1 MKKSLNKSL
10 KIVNPLPYFMRN
22 NSNSILIIAFVVILT
37 ACSAP
42 KVAEQQKAKT
52 LPENFDA
59 KRKKAAENLEVFIP
73 LKTDTYFKDPQ
84 LEKLLDKAIAQNP
97 DYLIMQE
104 RIAIANSN
112 LKVAK
117 LALLPSFDIQA
128 DASGTHYGK
137 YTMDGVGNFDTN
149 LSQNIT
155 NKQRIATDLTPNLFL
170 AGKVSWEAD
179 IWGKLSNRKKA
190 ARQRFFAS
198 QEGMR
203 LLQTRLLGDVATL
216 YYQLVALD
224 KQAVIYKKNLKT
236 QQRALDIISSQRSV
250 GKATELAVQQFN
262 AQNNNILA
270 EAEQLNLN
278 INQTEKALLNLLGEY
293 GGIVERSKDFLS
305 GHLEVL
311 NQKISVDSIIH
322 KRPDVSEAYFEL
334 MATNADAKAARA
346 AFFPTLNLGAYGGL
360 NSFSFSTFFSSESLA
375 WQLLGGL
382 SAPIFNK
389 GLIKQEFFVA
399 NKKQQISFLQYQNT
413 VTTAYNELSALLHR
427 TEAFQD
433 VLAYKSKEIEHL
445 EIAVNVSN
453 DLYLSGYANY
463 LEIINA
469 QKNKLQAELDFV
481 DIQLKNADSQV
492 LLYKALGG
500 GIN

>member
-1 MKKSLNKSL
+1 MKKSLNRSPKMIRSL
-10 KIVNPLPYFMRN
+10 VHNKGSLYYFLTLTII
-22 NSNSILIIAFVVILT
+22 ILLS

-42 KVAEQQKAKT
+42 KVAEQQKAKA

-59 KRKKAAENLEVFIP
+59 KQKKASDQLEAFIP
-73 LKTDTYFKDPQ
+73 LKTDTYFKDP
-84 LEKLLDKAIAQNP
+84 LLKKLLDKAIAQNP

-104 RIAIANSN
+104 RIAIANSH

-128 DASGTHYGK
+128 DLSGTRYGK

-155 NKQRIATDLTPNLFL
+155 DKQRIATDLTPNIFL

-179 IWGKLSNRKKA
+179 IWGKLNNRKKA
-190 ARQRFFAS
+190 ARQRYFAS
-198 QEGMR
+198 KEGMR
-203 LLQTRLLGDVATL
+203 LLQTKLLTDIAEL

-224 KQAVIYKKNLKT
+224 KQAIIYKKNLVT
-236 QQRALDIISSQRSV
+236 QQHALDIISAQRSV
-250 GKATELAVQQFN
+250 GKATELAVQQFS

-270 EAEQLNLN
+270 EAEQLYLS
-278 INQTEKALLNLLGEY
+278 IDQTEKALLNLMGEY
-293 GGIVERSKDFLS
+293 GGTIERSTDFLS

-322 KRPDVSEAYFEL
+322 NRPDVAEAYLEL
-334 MATNADAKAARA
+334 TATNADAKAARA
-346 AFFPTLNLGAYGGL
+346 AFFPSLNLGAYGGL
-360 NSFSFSTFFSSESLA
+360 NSFSFSTFFDPKSVA

-389 GLIKQEFFVA
+389 GQIKQEFFIA
-399 NKKQQISFLQYQNT
+399 NKKQQITFLQYQNT
-413 VTTAYNELSALLHR
+413 ITTAYNELSALLHR
-427 TEAFQD
+427 TEAFQS
-433 VLAYKSKEIEHL
+433 VLAHKSKEIEHL

-463 LEIINA
+463 LEIISA

>member
-1 MKKSLNKSL
+1 MKNSLNRSL
-10 KIVNPLPYFMRN
+10 KMISPLVDTKRN
-22 NSNSILIIAFVVILT
+22 LNSFLILT
-37 ACSAP
+37 SIMLLSACSAP
-42 KVAEQQKAKT
+42 KVAEQQKAKA
-52 LPENFDA
+52 LPANFDA
-59 KRKKAAENLEVFIP
+59 KLKKSADSQEAFIP
-73 LKTDTYFKDPQ
+73 LKTDTYFKDPK
-84 LEKLLDKAIAQNP
+84 LKKLLDKAVAQNP

-104 RIAIANSN
+104 RIAIANSH

-117 LALLPSFDIQA
+117 LALLPSFDIVA
-128 DASGTHYGK
+128 DLSGTHYGK

-149 LSQNIT
+149 FSQNIT
-155 NKQRIATDLTPNLFL
+155 DKQRIATDVTPNLFL

-179 IWGKLSNRKKA
+179 IWGKLNNRKKA
-190 ARQRFFAS
+190 ARQRYFAS
-198 QEGMR
+198 KEGMR
-203 LLQTRLLGDVATL
+203 LLQTKLLTDIAEL
-216 YYQLVALD
+216 YYKLIALD
-224 KQAVIYKKNLKT
+224 KQSVIYKKNLIT
-236 QQRALDIISSQRSV
+236 QQHALDIISAQRSV

-270 EAEQLNLN
+270 EAEQLYLS
-278 INQTEKALLNLLGEY
+278 IDQTEKALLNLLGEY
-293 GGIVERSKDFLS
+293 GGTVDRSTDFLS

-322 KRPDVSEAYFEL
+322 NRPDVSEAYFEL
-334 MATNADAKAARA
+334 TATNADAKAARA

-360 NSFSFSTFFSSESLA
+360 NSFSFSTFFDPKSVA

-389 GLIKQEFFVA
+389 GQIKQEFFVA
-399 NKKQQISFLQYQNT
+399 NKRQQITFLQYQNT
-413 VTTAYNELSALLHR
+413 ITIAYNELSALLHR
-427 TEAFQD
+427 TEAFQS
-433 VLAYKSKEIEHL
+433 VLAHKSKEIEHL

-463 LEIINA
+463 LEIISA

-481 DIQLKNADSQV
+481 DIQLRNADSQV

>member
-1 MKKSLNKSL
+1 MKNT
-10 KIVNPLPYFMRN
+10 INRY
-22 NSNSILIIAFVVILT
+22 IIFGGVLLFT

-42 KVAEQQKAKT
+42 KVSQNLTAKQ
-52 LPENFDA
+52 LPENFDL
-59 KRKKAAENLEVFIP
+59 KRKKATDSLQNFIP
-73 LKTDTYFKDPQ
+73 LETETFFKDPK
-84 LEKLLDKAIAQNP
+84 LEALLDKAIVQNP

-104 RIAIANSN
+104 RILIANSN

-117 LALLPSFDIQA
+117 LALLPSLDIQA
-128 DASGTHYGK
+128 DVSGTHYGK

-149 LSQNIT
+149 FSQNISD
-155 NKQRIATDLTPNLFL
+155 KQRINTDVTPNVFL
-170 AGKVSWEAD
+170 GGKVSWEAD

-190 ARQRFFAS
+190 ALQRFFAS

-203 LLQTRLLGDVATL
+203 LLQTRLLSDIADL
-216 YYQLVALD
+216 YYKLIALD

-236 QQRALDIISSQRSV
+236 QQKALDIISAQRSV

-270 EAEQLNLN
+270 ESEQLDLS
-278 INQTEKALLNLLGEY
+278 IDQTEKALLNLLGEY
-293 GGIVERSKDFLS
+293 GGEIDRSNDFLS
-305 GHLEVL
+305 GHLAVL

-322 KRPDVSEAYFEL
+322 KRPDVSEAYHEL
-334 MATNADAKAARA
+334 LATNADAKAARA
-346 AFFPTLNLGAYGGL
+346 AFFPTVNLGGYAGL
-360 NSFSFSTFFSSESLA
+360 NSFSFSTFFDSGSFA

-382 SAPIFNK
+382 TAPVFNK
-389 GLIKQEFFVA
+389 GQIKQEFFVS
-399 NKKQQISFLQYQNT
+399 NKKQQISLLQYQNT
-413 VTTAYNELSALLHR
+413 ITTAYNELSALLHR
-427 TEAFQD
+427 TESFVD
-433 VLAYKSKEIEHL
+433 VLKYKSNEIKHL

-481 DIQLKNADSQV
+481 DIQLKNAESQV

>member
-1 MKKSLNKSL
+1 MKQINQYIILGG
-10 KIVNPLPYFMRN
+10 IVL
-22 NSNSILIIAFVVILT
+22 LT

-42 KVAEQQKAKT
+42 KINDNLAAKQ
-52 LPENFDA
+52 LPENFDL
-59 KRKKAAENLEVFIP
+59 KRKKTSDNLQTFIP
-73 LKTDTYFKDPQ
+73 LKTETYFKDAK
-84 LEKLLDKAIAQNP
+84 LEDLLKKAIAQNP

-104 RIAIANSN
+104 RILIANSH

-117 LALLPSFDIQA
+117 LALLPSLDLVA

-149 LSQNIT
+149 FSQNI
-155 NKQRIATDLTPNLFL
+155 NEKQRINENVSPNLFL
-170 AGKVSWEAD
+170 GGKVSWEAD

-190 ARQRFFAS
+190 ARERFFAS
-198 QEGMR
+198 QQGMR
-203 LLQTRLLGDVATL
+203 LLQTRLLSDVADL
-216 YYQLVALD
+216 YYKLIALD
-224 KQAVIYKKNLKT
+224 KQAEIYKNNLKT
-236 QQRALDIISSQRSV
+236 QQKALDIVAAQRSV

-270 EAEQLNLN
+270 EAEQLNLS
-278 INQTEKALLNLLGEY
+278 IDQTEKALLNLLGEY
-293 GGIVERSKDFLS
+293 GGKIERSADFLS

-322 KRPDVSEAYFEL
+322 KRPDVSEAYHEL
-334 MATNADAKAARA
+334 RASNADAKAARA
-346 AFFPTLNLGAYGGL
+346 AFFPTLNLGGYAGF
-360 NSFSFSTFFSSESLA
+360 NSFSFSTFFDNGSFA

-382 SAPIFNK
+382 TAPVFNK
-389 GLIKQEFFVA
+389 GQIKQEFFVS
-399 NKKQQISFLQYQNT
+399 NKRQEISLLQYQNMI
-413 VTTAYNELSALLHR
+413 TTAYNELSALLHR
-427 TEAFQD
+427 TESFVG
-433 VLAYKSKEIEHL
+433 VLQYKSKEIEHL

-481 DIQLKNADSQV
+481 DIQLKNAESQV

>member
-1 MKKSLNKSL
+1 MKNT
-10 KIVNPLPYFMRN
+10 INRYIIFGG
-22 NSNSILIIAFVVILT
+22 ILLAT

-42 KVAEQQKAKT
+42 KVSQNLTAKQ
-52 LPENFDA
+52 LPENFDL
-59 KRKKAAENLEVFIP
+59 KRKKATDSLQNFIP
-73 LKTDTYFKDPQ
+73 LETKTFFKDSK
-84 LEKLLDKAIAQNP
+84 LETLLDKAIVQNP
-97 DYLIMQE
+97 DYLIMQQ
-104 RIAIANSN
+104 RILIANSN

-117 LALLPSFDIQA
+117 LALLPSLDIQA
-128 DASGTHYGK
+128 DVSGTHYGK

-149 LSQNIT
+149 FSQNISD
-155 NKQRIATDLTPNLFL
+155 KQRINTDVTPNVFL
-170 AGKVSWEAD
+170 GGKVSWEAD

-190 ARQRFFAS
+190 ALQRFFAT

-203 LLQTRLLGDVATL
+203 LLQTRLLSDIADL
-216 YYQLVALD
+216 YYKLIALD

-236 QQRALDIISSQRSV
+236 QQKALDIISAQRSV

-270 EAEQLNLN
+270 ESEQLDLS
-278 INQTEKALLNLLGEY
+278 IDQTEKALLNLLGEY
-293 GGIVERSKDFLS
+293 GGEIDRSNDFLS
-305 GHLEVL
+305 GHLAVL

-322 KRPDVSEAYFEL
+322 KRPDVSEAYHEL
-334 MATNADAKAARA
+334 LATNADAKAARA
-346 AFFPTLNLGAYGGL
+346 AFFPTVNLGGYAGL
-360 NSFSFSTFFSSESLA
+360 NSFSFSTFFDSGSFA

-382 SAPIFNK
+382 TAPVFNK
-389 GLIKQEFFVA
+389 GQIKQEFFVS
-399 NKKQQISFLQYQNT
+399 NKKQQISLLQYQNT
-413 VTTAYNELSALLHR
+413 ITTAYNELSALLHR
-427 TEAFQD
+427 TESFAD
-433 VLAYKSKEIEHL
+433 VLKYKSNEIKHL

-481 DIQLKNADSQV
+481 DIQLKNAESQV

>member
-1 MKKSLNKSL
+1 MKKSLNRSPKMIRSL
-10 KIVNPLPYFMRN
+10 VHNKGSLYYFLTLTII
-22 NSNSILIIAFVVILT
+22 ILLS

-42 KVAEQQKAKT
+42 KVAEQQKAKA

-59 KRKKAAENLEVFIP
+59 KQKKASDQLEAFIP
-73 LKTDTYFKDPQ
+73 LKTDTYFKDP
-84 LEKLLDKAIAQNP
+84 LLKKLLDKAIAQNP

-104 RIAIANSN
+104 RIAIANSH

-128 DASGTHYGK
+128 DLSGTRYGK

-155 NKQRIATDLTPNLFL
+155 DKQRIATDLTPNIFL

-179 IWGKLSNRKKA
+179 IWGKLNNRKKA
-190 ARQRFFAS
+190 ARQRYFAS
-198 QEGMR
+198 KEGMR
-203 LLQTRLLGDVATL
+203 LLQTKLLTDIAEL

-224 KQAVIYKKNLKT
+224 KQAIIYKKNLVT
-236 QQRALDIISSQRSV
+236 QQHALDIISAQRSV
-250 GKATELAVQQFN
+250 GKATELAVQQFS

-270 EAEQLNLN
+270 EAEQLYLS
-278 INQTEKALLNLLGEY
+278 IDQTEKALLNLLGEY
-293 GGIVERSKDFLS
+293 GGTIERSTDFLS

-322 KRPDVSEAYFEL
+322 NRPDVAEAYFEL
-334 MATNADAKAARA
+334 TATNADAKAARA
-346 AFFPTLNLGAYGGL
+346 AFFPSLNLGAYGGL
-360 NSFSFSTFFSSESLA
+360 NSFSFSTFFDPKSVA

-389 GLIKQEFFVA
+389 GQIKQEFFIA
-399 NKKQQISFLQYQNT
+399 NKKQQITFLQYQNT
-413 VTTAYNELSALLHR
+413 ITTAYNELSALLHR
-427 TEAFQD
+427 TEAFQS
-433 VLAYKSKEIEHL
+433 VLAHKSKEIEHL

-463 LEIINA
+463 LEIISA

>member
-1 MKKSLNKSL
+1 MKNT
-10 KIVNPLPYFMRN
+10 INRYIIFGG
-22 NSNSILIIAFVVILT
+22 ILLAT

-42 KVAEQQKAKT
+42 KVSQNLIAKQ
-52 LPENFDA
+52 LPENFDL
-59 KRKKAAENLEVFIP
+59 KRKKATDSLQNFIP
-73 LKTDTYFKDPQ
+73 LETKTFFKDSK
-84 LEKLLDKAIAQNP
+84 LEALLDKAIAQNL
-97 DYLIMQE
+97 DYLIMQQ
-104 RIAIANSN
+104 RILIANSH

-117 LALLPSFDIQA
+117 LALLPSLDIQA
-128 DASGTHYGK
+128 DVSGTHYGK

-149 LSQNIT
+149 FSQNISD
-155 NKQRIATDLTPNLFL
+155 KQRINTDVTPNVFL
-170 AGKVSWEAD
+170 GGKVSWEAD

-190 ARQRFFAS
+190 ALQRFFAS

-203 LLQTRLLGDVATL
+203 LLQTRLLSDIADL
-216 YYQLVALD
+216 YYKLIALD

-236 QQRALDIISSQRSV
+236 QQKALDIISAQRSV

-270 EAEQLNLN
+270 ESEQLDLS
-278 INQTEKALLNLLGEY
+278 IDQTEKALLNLLGEY
-293 GGIVERSKDFLS
+293 GGEIDRSNDFLS
-305 GHLEVL
+305 GHLAVL

-322 KRPDVSEAYFEL
+322 KRPDVSEAYHEL
-334 MATNADAKAARA
+334 LATNADAKAARA
-346 AFFPTLNLGAYGGL
+346 AFFPTVNLGGYAGL
-360 NSFSFSTFFSSESLA
+360 NSFSFSTFFDSGSFA

-382 SAPIFNK
+382 TAPVFNK
-389 GLIKQEFFVA
+389 GQIKQEFFVS
-399 NKKQQISFLQYQNT
+399 NKKQQISLLQYQNT
-413 VTTAYNELSALLHR
+413 ITTAYNELSALLHR
-427 TEAFQD
+427 TESFAD
-433 VLAYKSKEIEHL
+433 VLKYKSNEIKHL

-481 DIQLKNADSQV
+481 DIQLKNAESQV

>member
-1 MKKSLNKSL
+1 MKQQINRYIICGG
-10 KIVNPLPYFMRN
+10 IVL
-22 NSNSILIIAFVVILT
+22 LT

-42 KVAEQQKAKT
+42 KINDNLAAKQ
-52 LPENFDA
+52 LPENFDL
-59 KRKKAAENLEVFIP
+59 KRKKAADSLQNFIP
-73 LKTDTYFKDPQ
+73 LKTETYFKDEK
-84 LEKLLDKAIAQNP
+84 LEKLLKKAIAQNP

-104 RIAIANSN
+104 RILIANSH
-112 LKVAK
+112 LKAAK
-117 LALLPSFDIQA
+117 LALLPSLDLVA

-149 LSQNIT
+149 FSQNI
-155 NKQRIATDLTPNLFL
+155 NEKQRINENVSPNLFL
-170 AGKVSWEAD
+170 GGKVSWEAN

-190 ARQRFFAS
+190 ARERFFAS

-203 LLQTRLLGDVATL
+203 LLQTRLLSDIADL
-216 YYQLVALD
+216 YYKLIALD
-224 KQAVIYKKNLKT
+224 KQAEIYKKNLKT
-236 QQRALDIISSQRSV
+236 QQKALDIVSAQRSV

-270 EAEQLNLN
+270 EAEQLNLS
-278 INQTEKALLNLLGEY
+278 IDQTEKALLNLLGEY
-293 GGIVERSKDFLS
+293 GGKIERSTDFLS
-305 GHLEVL
+305 GHLAVL

-322 KRPDVSEAYFEL
+322 KRPDVSEAYHEL
-334 MATNADAKAARA
+334 RASNADAKAARA
-346 AFFPTLNLGAYGGL
+346 AFFPTLNLGGYAGF
-360 NSFSFSTFFSSESLA
+360 NSFSFSTFFDNGSFA

-382 SAPIFNK
+382 TAPVFNK
-389 GLIKQEFFVA
+389 GQIKQEFFVS
-399 NKKQQISFLQYQNT
+399 NKRQQISLLQYQNT
-413 VTTAYNELSALLHR
+413 ITTAYNELSALLHR
-427 TEAFQD
+427 TESFVD
-433 VLAYKSKEIEHL
+433 VLKYKSKEIEHL

-481 DIQLKNADSQV
+481 DIQLKNAESQV

>member
-1 MKKSLNKSL
+1 MIRSLVHNKGSL
-10 KIVNPLPYFMRN
+10 YYFLTLTII
-22 NSNSILIIAFVVILT
+22 ILLS

-42 KVAEQQKAKT
+42 KVAEQQKAKA

-59 KRKKAAENLEVFIP
+59 KQKKASDQLEAFIP
-73 LKTDTYFKDPQ
+73 LKTDTYFKDP
-84 LEKLLDKAIAQNP
+84 LLKKLLDKAIAQNP

-104 RIAIANSN
+104 RIAIANSH

-128 DASGTHYGK
+128 DLSGTRYGK

-155 NKQRIATDLTPNLFL
+155 DKQRIATDLTPNIFL

-179 IWGKLSNRKKA
+179 IWGKLNNRKKA
-190 ARQRFFAS
+190 ARQRYFAS
-198 QEGMR
+198 KEGMR
-203 LLQTRLLGDVATL
+203 LLQTKLLTDIAEL

-224 KQAVIYKKNLKT
+224 KQAIIYKKNLVT
-236 QQRALDIISSQRSV
+236 QQHALDIISAQRSV
-250 GKATELAVQQFN
+250 GKATELAVQQFS

-270 EAEQLNLN
+270 EAEQLYLS
-278 INQTEKALLNLLGEY
+278 IDQTEKALLNLLGEY
-293 GGIVERSKDFLS
+293 GGTIERSTDFLS

-322 KRPDVSEAYFEL
+322 NRPDVAEAYFEL
-334 MATNADAKAARA
+334 TATNADAKAARA
-346 AFFPTLNLGAYGGL
+346 AFFPSLNLGAYGGL
-360 NSFSFSTFFSSESLA
+360 NSFSFSTFFDPKSVA

-389 GLIKQEFFVA
+389 GQIKQEFFIA
-399 NKKQQISFLQYQNT
+399 NKKQQITFLQYQNT
-413 VTTAYNELSALLHR
+413 ITTAYNELSALLHR
-427 TEAFQD
+427 TEAFQS
-433 VLAYKSKEIEHL
+433 VLAHKSKEIEHL

-463 LEIINA
+463 LEIISA

>member
-1 MKKSLNKSL
+1 MKKSLNRSPRMIRSL
-10 KIVNPLPYFMRN
+10 VHNKGSLYYFLTLTII
-22 NSNSILIIAFVVILT
+22 ILLS

-42 KVAEQQKAKT
+42 KVAEQQKAKA

-59 KRKKAAENLEVFIP
+59 KQKKASDQLEAFIP
-73 LKTDTYFKDPQ
+73 LKTDTYFKDP
-84 LEKLLDKAIAQNP
+84 LLKKLLDKAIAQNP

-104 RIAIANSN
+104 RIAIANSH

-128 DASGTHYGK
+128 DLSGTRYGK

-155 NKQRIATDLTPNLFL
+155 DKQRIATDLTPNIFL

-179 IWGKLSNRKKA
+179 IWGKLNNRKKA
-190 ARQRFFAS
+190 ARQRYFAS
-198 QEGMR
+198 KEGMR
-203 LLQTRLLGDVATL
+203 LLQTKLLTDIAEL

-224 KQAVIYKKNLKT
+224 KQAIIYKKNLVT
-236 QQRALDIISSQRSV
+236 QQHALDIISAQRSV
-250 GKATELAVQQFN
+250 GKATELAVQQFS

-270 EAEQLNLN
+270 EAEQLYLS
-278 INQTEKALLNLLGEY
+278 IDQTEKALLNLLGEY
-293 GGIVERSKDFLS
+293 GGTIERSTDFLS

-322 KRPDVSEAYFEL
+322 NRPDVAEAYLEL
-334 MATNADAKAARA
+334 TATNADAKAARA
-346 AFFPTLNLGAYGGL
+346 AFFPSLNLGAYGGL
-360 NSFSFSTFFSSESLA
+360 NSFSFSTFFDPKSVA

-389 GLIKQEFFVA
+389 GQIKQEFFIA
-399 NKKQQISFLQYQNT
+399 NKKQQITFLQYQNT
-413 VTTAYNELSALLHR
+413 ITTAYNELSALLHR
-427 TEAFQD
+427 TEAFQS
-433 VLAYKSKEIEHL
+433 VLAHKSKEIEHL

-463 LEIINA
+463 LEIISA

>member
-1 MKKSLNKSL
+1 MKNT
-10 KIVNPLPYFMRN
+10 INQYIIFGG
-22 NSNSILIIAFVVILT
+22 ILLAT

-42 KVAEQQKAKT
+42 KVSQNLTAKQ
-52 LPENFDA
+52 LPESFDL
-59 KRKKAAENLEVFIP
+59 KRKKATDSLQNFIP
-73 LKTDTYFKDPQ
+73 LETKTFFKDSK
-84 LEKLLDKAIAQNP
+84 LEALLDKAIAKNP

-104 RIAIANSN
+104 RILIANSN

-117 LALLPSFDIQA
+117 LALLPSLDIQA
-128 DASGTHYGK
+128 DVSGTHYGK

-149 LSQNIT
+149 FSQNISD
-155 NKQRIATDLTPNLFL
+155 KQRINTDVTPNVFL
-170 AGKVSWEAD
+170 GGKVSWEAD

-190 ARQRFFAS
+190 ALQRFFAS

-203 LLQTRLLGDVATL
+203 LLQTRLLSDIADL
-216 YYQLVALD
+216 YYKLIALD
-224 KQAVIYKKNLKT
+224 KQALIYQKNLKT
-236 QQRALDIISSQRSV
+236 QQQALDIISAQRSV

-270 EAEQLNLN
+270 ESEQLDLS
-278 INQTEKALLNLLGEY
+278 IDQTEKALLNLLGEY
-293 GGIVERSKDFLS
+293 GGKIDRSNDFLS
-305 GHLEVL
+305 GHLAVL

-322 KRPDVSEAYFEL
+322 KRPDVSKAYHEL
-334 MATNADAKAARA
+334 LATNADAKAARA
-346 AFFPTLNLGAYGGL
+346 AFFPTLNLGGYAGL
-360 NSFSFSTFFSSESLA
+360 NSFSFSTFFDSGSFA
-375 WQLLGGL
+375 WQLLGGIT
-382 SAPIFNK
+382 APVFNK
-389 GLIKQEFFVA
+389 GQIKQEFFVS
-399 NKKQQISFLQYQNT
+399 NKKQQISLLQYQNT
-413 VTTAYNELSALLHR
+413 ITTSYNELSALLHR
-427 TEAFQD
+427 TESFAD
-433 VLAYKSKEIEHL
+433 VLKFKSNEIKHL

-481 DIQLKNADSQV
+481 DIQLKNAESQV

>member
-1 MKKSLNKSL
+1 MKKSLNRSPKMIRSL
-10 KIVNPLPYFMRN
+10 VHNKGSLYYFLTLTII
-22 NSNSILIIAFVVILT
+22 ILLS

-42 KVAEQQKAKT
+42 KVAEQQKAKA

-59 KRKKAAENLEVFIP
+59 KQKKASDQLEAFIP
-73 LKTDTYFKDPQ
+73 LKTDTYFKDP
-84 LEKLLDKAIAQNP
+84 LLKKLLDKAIAQNP

-104 RIAIANSN
+104 RIAIANSH

-128 DASGTHYGK
+128 DLSGTRYGK

-155 NKQRIATDLTPNLFL
+155 DKQRIATDLTPNIFL

-179 IWGKLSNRKKA
+179 IWGKLNNRKKA
-190 ARQRFFAS
+190 ARQRYFAS
-198 QEGMR
+198 KEGMR
-203 LLQTRLLGDVATL
+203 LLQTKLLTDIAEL

-224 KQAVIYKKNLKT
+224 KQAIIYKKNLVT
-236 QQRALDIISSQRSV
+236 QQHALDIISAQRSV
-250 GKATELAVQQFN
+250 GKATELAVQQFS

-270 EAEQLNLN
+270 EAEQLYLS
-278 INQTEKALLNLLGEY
+278 IDQTEKALLNLLGEY
-293 GGIVERSKDFLS
+293 GGTIERSTDFLS

-322 KRPDVSEAYFEL
+322 NRPDVAEAYLEL
-334 MATNADAKAARA
+334 TATNADAKAARA
-346 AFFPTLNLGAYGGL
+346 AFFPSLNLGAYGGL
-360 NSFSFSTFFSSESLA
+360 NSFSFSTFFDPKSVA

-389 GLIKQEFFVA
+389 GQIKQEFFIA
-399 NKKQQISFLQYQNT
+399 NKKQQITFLQYQNT
-413 VTTAYNELSALLHR
+413 ITTAYNELSALLHR
-427 TEAFQD
+427 TEAFQS
-433 VLAYKSKEIEHL
+433 VLAHKSKEIEHL

-463 LEIINA
+463 LEIISA

>member
-1 MKKSLNKSL
+1 MKQQIKRY
-10 KIVNPLPYFMRN
+10 IICCG
-22 NSNSILIIAFVVILT
+22 ILLLT

-42 KVAEQQKAKT
+42 KINNNLAAKH
-52 LPENFDA
+52 LPENFDL
-59 KRKKAAENLEVFIP
+59 KRKKSVDSLQTFIP
-73 LKTDTYFKDPQ
+73 LKTETYFKDGK
-84 LEKLLDKAIAQNP
+84 LEKLLKKAIAQNP

-104 RIAIANSN
+104 RILIANSH

-117 LALLPSFDIQA
+117 LTLLPSLDLQA
-128 DASGTHYGK
+128 DLSGTRYGK

-149 LSQNIT
+149 FSQNI
-155 NKQRIATDLTPNLFL
+155 NEKQRINTDVSPNLFL
-170 AGKVSWEAD
+170 GGKVSWEAD

-190 ARQRFFAS
+190 ARERFFAS

-203 LLQTRLLGDVATL
+203 LLQTRLLSDVADL
-216 YYQLVALD
+216 YYKLIALD
-224 KQAVIYKKNLKT
+224 KQADIYKKNLKT
-236 QQRALDIISSQRSV
+236 QQKALDIVSAQRSV

-270 EAEQLNLN
+270 EAEQLNLS
-278 INQTEKALLNLLGEY
+278 IDQTEKALLNLLGEY
-293 GGIVERSKDFLS
+293 GGKIERSTDFLS

-311 NQKISVDSIIH
+311 NQKKSVDSIIH
-322 KRPDVSEAYFEL
+322 KRPDVSEAYHEL
-334 MATNADAKAARA
+334 RATNADAKAARA
-346 AFFPTLNLGAYGGL
+346 AFFPTLNLGGYAGF
-360 NSFSFSTFFSSESLA
+360 NSFSFSTFFDNGSFA

-382 SAPIFNK
+382 TAPVFNK
-389 GLIKQEFFVA
+389 GQIKQEFFVS

-413 VTTAYNELSALLHR
+413 ITTAYNELSALLHR
-427 TEAFQD
+427 TESFVD
-433 VLAYKSKEIEHL
+433 VLKYKSKEIEHL

-481 DIQLKNADSQV
+481 DIQLKNAESQV

>member
-1 MKKSLNKSL
+1 MIRSLVHNKGSL
-10 KIVNPLPYFMRN
+10 YYFLTLTII
-22 NSNSILIIAFVVILT
+22 ILLS

-42 KVAEQQKAKT
+42 KVAEQQKAKA

-59 KRKKAAENLEVFIP
+59 KQKKASDQLEAFIP
-73 LKTDTYFKDPQ
+73 LKTDTYFKDP
-84 LEKLLDKAIAQNP
+84 LLKKLLDKAIAQNP

-104 RIAIANSN
+104 RIAIANSH

-128 DASGTHYGK
+128 DLSGTRYGK

-155 NKQRIATDLTPNLFL
+155 DKQRIATDLTPNIFL

-179 IWGKLSNRKKA
+179 IWGKLNNRKKA
-190 ARQRFFAS
+190 ARQRYFAS
-198 QEGMR
+198 KEGMR
-203 LLQTRLLGDVATL
+203 LLQTKLLTDIAEL

-224 KQAVIYKKNLKT
+224 KQAIIYKKNLVT
-236 QQRALDIISSQRSV
+236 QQHALDIISAQRSV
-250 GKATELAVQQFN
+250 GKATELAVQQFS

-270 EAEQLNLN
+270 EAEQLYLS
-278 INQTEKALLNLLGEY
+278 IDQTEKALLNLLGEY
-293 GGIVERSKDFLS
+293 GGTIERSTDFLS

-322 KRPDVSEAYFEL
+322 NRPDVAEAYLEL
-334 MATNADAKAARA
+334 TATNADAKAARA
-346 AFFPTLNLGAYGGL
+346 AFFPSLNLGAYGGL
-360 NSFSFSTFFSSESLA
+360 NSFSFSTFFDPKSVA

-389 GLIKQEFFVA
+389 GQIKQEFFIA
-399 NKKQQISFLQYQNT
+399 NKKQQITFLQYQNT
-413 VTTAYNELSALLHR
+413 ITTAYNELSALLHR
-427 TEAFQD
+427 TEAFQS
-433 VLAYKSKEIEHL
+433 VLAHKSKEIEHL

-463 LEIINA
+463 LEIISA